1 MIQGIGFMALLILAA
16 AADSFVDLY
25 GFISY
30 AAAMFLVGAM
40 IVLPDKLRR

>member
-25 GFISY
+25 GFIHY
-30 AAAMFLVGAM
+30 AVAMGLVCAM